1 MLQMKNKSK
10 YLIFL
15 IKIKAIS
22 QDLILK
28 EIIQKYSLILNII
41 RFLIY

>member
-1 MLQMKNKSK
+1 MIQMKNKSK

-15 IKIKAIS
+15 FKIKAIS
-22 QDLILK
+22 QDLK

>member
-15 IKIKAIS
+15 FKIKAVS
-22 QDLILK
+22 QDLK